1 MRILI
6 TGATGN
12 VGAEIIRLLEQMD
25 NIEVLAAVR
34 NPEKIKF
41 SGKTITPVKF
51 NFKDPSTFDILKGVD
66 RMFLLRP
73 PEISN
78 IRQFIQPAIEAAE
91 LAGVKHIVF
100 LSLLGVE
107 HNKVTPH
114 YKIEQLLMKSHMSYT
129 FLRAGFFMQNLS
141 TTHLRDI
148 VEENRIY
155 LPAGKGVTSFTDVRD
170 IAAVGAKT
178 LTESGHENKGYNL
191 TGKEAITYYEVASIL
206 SGALGRKITYQPA
219 TIIGFY
225 IHMRKLGNKPVY
237 IIIVTILYLITRFG
251 KAGNIAYDMK
261 QVLGRDPITF
271 KQFAFDYKD
280 IFQKNNKKQE
290 LI

>member
-12 VGAEIIRLLEQMD
+12 VGAEIIRLLQQID
-25 NIEVLAAVR
+25 KIEILAAVR
-34 NPEKIKF
+34 NPEKIIF
-41 SGKTITPVKF
+41 SEKNTTPVKF
-51 NFKDPSTFDILKGVD
+51 DFKDPSTFDILKGVD

-114 YKIEQLLMKSHMSYT
+114 YKIEQLLMRSHMSYT

-148 VEENRIY
+148 VEENKIY

-170 IAAVGAKT
+170 IAAVGVKT

-225 IHMRKLGNKPVY
+225 IHMRKLGNKPAY
-237 IIIVTILYLITRFG
+237 IIIVTLLYLITRFG
-251 KAGNIAYDMK
+251 KAGKIAYDMK

-280 IFQKNNKKQE
+280 VFKKTIRNKS
-290 LI
+290 

>member
-25 NIEVLAAVR
+25 NIEILAAVR
-34 NPEKIKF
+34 NPEKIKL
-41 SGKTITPVKF
+41 SKKNITPVKF
-51 NFKDPSTFDILKGVD
+51 DFKDPYTFNILKGVD
-66 RMFLLRP
+66 KMFLMRP
-73 PEISN
+73 PQISN
-78 IRQFIQPAIEAAE
+78 IRKFIQPAIEAAE

-114 YKIEQLLMKSHMSYT
+114 YKIEQLLMRSQMSYT

-141 TTHLRDI
+141 TTHLHDI

-178 LTESGHENKGYNL
+178 LTESGHENKAYNL
-191 TGKEAITYYEVASIL
+191 TGKEAITYYEVASLL
-206 SGALGRKITYQPA
+206 SGALERKITYQPA

-237 IIIVTILYLITRFG
+237 IIIVTLLYLITRFG

-261 QVLGRDPITF
+261 QVLGHDPITF
-271 KQFAFDYKD
+271 KQFAFDYKNV
-280 IFQKNNKKQE
+280 FQKNNKKQE
-290 LI
+290 QI